1 MTARERLAPLAARLR
16 AALADEKQ
24 RVNLL
29 VCMGLPGLLLLAV
42 SSWLPADSS
51 TQSSAPA
58 AMTDR
63 TADYAAELET
73 RLTALISRVEG
84 AGKTAVM
91 VTLESGSESIYA
103 TDTDNDGS
111 STHVL
116 LGSGGVDG
124 LVETVETPRVLGVA
138 VVCEGGGSAAVQIL
152 VSALVLDM
160 SGIGSNNITVAKWH
174 RPTRG
179 RNTMKQLSA
188 KLKSRGATAVVLTLA
203 LGAAVYLNWSF
214 SREAPPSLVVS
225 DTAGG
230 AMETSAQA
238 AEPITD
244 PLVLETAAGA
254 DTQMMSAEESANK
267 NYGEAQLVSV
277 NKDSG
282 TEFFESARLT
292 RSKARDEALDTLKK
306 SLKDT
311 KLTSEEKEQLTTQLS
326 DRISNITLETKLET
340 LIKSK
345 GFTDCVV
352 NLEGSK
358 ANVTVMTESDAL
370 NAEEVTRI
378 RDALLSQCK
387 GLTAQD
393 ITIVEVK

>member
-1 MTARERLAPLAARLR
+1 MRAISKNTRKATAITLAA
-16 AALADEKQ
+16 
-24 RVNLL
+24 
-29 VCMGLPGLLLLAV
+29 
-42 SSWLPADSS
+42 
-51 TQSSAPA
+51 
-58 AMTDR
+58 
-63 TADYAAELET
+63 
-73 RLTALISRVEG
+73 
-84 AGKTAVM
+84 
-91 VTLESGSESIYA
+91 
-103 TDTDNDGS
+103 
-111 STHVL
+111 
-116 LGSGGVDG
+116 
-124 LVETVETPRVLGVA
+124 
-138 VVCEGGGSAAVQIL
+138 
-152 VSALVLDM
+152 ALV
-160 SGIGSNNITVAKWH
+160 I
-174 RPTRG
+174 
-179 RNTMKQLSA
+179 
-188 KLKSRGATAVVLTLA
+188 
-203 LGAAVYLNWSF
+203 AVYLNWQYA
-214 SREAPPSLVVS
+214 RTGIGVDEEAVNVS
-225 DTAGG
+225 AVAVEG
-230 AMETSAQA
+230 EPVA
-238 AEPITD
+238 APVTD
-244 PLVLETAAGA
+244 GLMTE
-254 DTQMMSAEESANK
+254 AEAVSSANK

-370 NAEEVTRI
+370 TAEEVTRI

>member
-1 MTARERLAPLAARLR
+1 
-16 AALADEKQ
+16 
-24 RVNLL
+24 
-29 VCMGLPGLLLLAV
+29 
-42 SSWLPADSS
+42 
-51 TQSSAPA
+51 
-58 AMTDR
+58 
-63 TADYAAELET
+63 
-73 RLTALISRVEG
+73 
-84 AGKTAVM
+84 
-91 VTLESGSESIYA
+91 
-103 TDTDNDGS
+103 
-111 STHVL
+111 
-116 LGSGGVDG
+116 
-124 LVETVETPRVLGVA
+124 
-138 VVCEGGGSAAVQIL
+138 
-152 VSALVLDM
+152 
-160 SGIGSNNITVAKWH
+160 
-174 RPTRG
+174 
-179 RNTMKQLSA
+179 MKQLSA

-214 SREAPPSLVVS
+214 YREAPPSLVVS
-225 DTAGG
+225 DTAGE
-230 AMETSAQA
+230 AVETSAQA

-254 DTQMMSAEESANK
+254 DTQMMSAEENVNK

-326 DRISNITLETKLET
+326 DRISNVTLETKLET

-370 NAEEVTRI
+370 TAEEVTRI

-387 GLTAQD
+387 ELTAQD

>member
-1 MTARERLAPLAARLR
+1 
-16 AALADEKQ
+16 
-24 RVNLL
+24 
-29 VCMGLPGLLLLAV
+29 
-42 SSWLPADSS
+42 
-51 TQSSAPA
+51 
-58 AMTDR
+58 
-63 TADYAAELET
+63 
-73 RLTALISRVEG
+73 
-84 AGKTAVM
+84 
-91 VTLESGSESIYA
+91 
-103 TDTDNDGS
+103 
-111 STHVL
+111 
-116 LGSGGVDG
+116 
-124 LVETVETPRVLGVA
+124 
-138 VVCEGGGSAAVQIL
+138 
-152 VSALVLDM
+152 
-160 SGIGSNNITVAKWH
+160 
-174 RPTRG
+174 
-179 RNTMKQLSA
+179 MKQLSA

-214 SREAPPSLVVS
+214 SRDAPPSLVVS
-225 DTAGG
+225 DTAGE
-230 AMETSAQA
+230 AVETSAQA

-254 DTQMMSAEESANK
+254 DTQMMSAEETANK

-306 SLKDT
+306 SLKE
-311 KLTSEEKEQLTTQLS
+311 TSEEKEQLTTQLS